1 MNASPGRSSR
11 RVAPSGTVLL
21 FLVQI
26 TAHVFAFCFLTEGVF
41 VKRRVCSIS
50 ATEEQQKISHVWCHP
65 EERSLR
71 LPTVITLRRRLAS

>member
-1 MNASPGRSSR
+1 MNASPRPSSR
-11 RVAPSGTVLL
+11 CVAPSGTVLL
-21 FLVQI
+21 LLVQI
-26 TAHVFAFCFLTEGVF
+26 TALVFAFCFLAEGVF

-50 ATEEQQKISHVWCHP
+50 ATEKQLKISHVWCHP